1 MEYCFLILKMYAVLQ
16 TCSSYLTASPG
27 IATLS
32 WWRGLH
38 GPVIPGAIPSGS
50 MLLVGSPMAVRS
62 RGRLPDKEQ
71 SNQDLNG
78 GTGGG

>member
-1 MEYCFLILKMYAVLQ
+1 MEAQ
-16 TCSSYLTASPG
+16 PSPG

-32 WWRGLH
+32 WWRGLR
-38 GPVIPGAIPSGS
+38 GPAIPRAIPSGA

-62 RGRLPDKEQ
+62 RGRFPDKEQ

-78 GTGGG
+78 GTSGG